1 LDMGGAL
8 ASPAERLCYDSADC
22 CDGAS
27 KYDQRGL
34 KAFKNHQLMQAVY
47 SDNPRLVD
55 MALDNGADVDA
66 CTDAQFQEMF
76 LNESEWRSF
85 DVGVAPDTDGIT
97 PLMKACE
104 FGHREVAQRLLER
117 NANVNAVDHDG
128 WNALFFAAKG
138 GHVELCKWLVSR
150 GVKTTLRDRP
160 RGHAFLEYCQD
171 TSAATQLRVW
181 MEARKI
187 PYGKLERGRVGALA
201 PAVRPTNAAAA
212 GRSFGPIGPMAG
224 SGLAVEAVAPPREMP
239 DAPDLKESP
248 PPSEGDVDGFYDDVT
263 PTDATAPEL
272 AEDVHGG
279 GEGGLGSLSDQGP
292 TLGSRMV
299 PPSSSLSK
307 PPGFQV

>member
-1 LDMGGAL
+1 
-8 ASPAERLCYDSADC
+8 
-22 CDGAS
+22 
-27 KYDQRGL
+27 
-34 KAFKNHQLMQAVY
+34 MQAVY

-76 LNESEWRSF
+76 LNESEWWSF

-138 GHVELCKWLVSR
+138 GHVELCQWLVSR

-171 TSAATQLRVW
+171 TTAATQLRVW

-187 PYGKLERGRVGALA
+187 PYGKLERGRVGTGA
-201 PAVRPTNAAAA
+201 PSVRPTGGAAGA

-239 DAPDLKESP
+239 DAPELKESP
-248 PPSEGDVDGFYDDVT
+248 PPSEGDDDGFYDDA
-263 PTDATAPEL
+263 DAVDVGSMQQPPAPEVV
-272 AEDVHGG
+272 EDPPGVA
-279 GEGGLGSLSDQGP
+279 EGGLGSLSDQRL